1 MVGEGVESTRRKR
14 SLSTPRPPLNPPLA
28 TDILL
33 IISGDEDG
41 EARRMI
47 ATMFCDDN
55 GNFDFTSYK
64 NMILE
69 AKDSIED
76 LYLEALRFNNF
87 LEFEQF
93 YNSQVPPEYLRD
105 FYVYMGGK
113 QSKDEKDKKK
123 KEKEE
128 KKQSQRETKKQEKE
142 RKRLSKLAKK
152 NKMGSKTVAEEASL
166 LTRNASKNERKSDDK
181 RSKSDS
187 EESGSRRSGN
197 SSYEGAS
204 AMSTSD
210 SQSPKKK
217 TKKGKKGSVH

>member
-1 MVGEGVESTRRKR
+1 MRGWNQRGGKGVCPP
-14 SLSTPRPPLNPPLA
+14 PRPPLNPPLA
-28 TDILL
+28 TVILL